1 MRSVILRELGT
12 RGLLRSK
19 LTRFFFLSSFS
30 LGCDSVVIDDLQC
43 LREFEMIKFV
53 SQMAL
58 SVVQELSTATF
69 RAHGCR

>member
-1 MRSVILRELGT
+1 MNAECDFERARYKKPIQVNI
-12 RGLLRSK
+12 
-19 LTRFFFLSSFS
+19 FFPLD
-30 LGCDSVVIDDLQC
+30 CDSVVIDHLQC

-58 SVVQELSTATF
+58 SVVQELSTATL

>member
-12 RGLLRSK
+12 RSLLRS
-19 LTRFFFLSSFS
+19 RFFFPLD
-30 LGCDSVVIDDLQC
+30 CDSVVIDHLQC